1 MPTHSLRWS
10 ARHGIA
16 EQTGGT
22 PDLFRCECFHLPLNG
37 FPSYASTLRELFQA
51 VDSGG
56 LSAVTSELTLA
67 ELLIIPFRHGNIEE
81 ERRCRMILRPRP
93 HLQLLPVNTNVL
105 EATARMRAALPA
117 MRTPDA
123 IHGATA
129 RLAGCDFFLTN
140 DRHLKTISGLQI
152 ALLSELA
159 TA

>member
-1 MPTHSLRWS
+1 
-10 ARHGIA
+10 
-16 EQTGGT
+16 
-22 PDLFRCECFHLPLNG
+22 
-37 FPSYASTLRELFQA
+37 
-51 VDSGG
+51 
-56 LSAVTSELTLA
+56 
-67 ELLIIPFRHGNIEE
+67 
-81 ERRCRMILRPRP
+81 
-93 HLQLLPVNTNVL
+93 
-105 EATARMRAALPA
+105 MRAALPA